1 MKKGLFPVII
11 LAVLAC
17 LFAALMPTLG
27 LDYTWDEILGG
38 IDSTQVD
45 YSLYSEN
52 FEKII
57 GKGETVDI
65 SALAIERT
73 ANNETELIPV
83 TEDMIVYMDSSD
95 SIGYKKVIVKY
106 LEEEYTLHFEV
117 RYRVDIA
124 IDGEIVDSQLV
135 KSPEDIT
142 LPSANDEITENWN
155 ILMPDDINDNFTIN
169 SPLSSMIPPLYKTGA
184 AYGDMLAELALPSNE
199 HGAWVLKNSEG
210 TVGDAGYHEF
220 EAVFIW
226 KDASREPKDG
236 IIALEVKKLKIEFTD
251 TVTSFIYD
259 GGAHFPTYKV
269 PEGISVTEIGNDGA
283 VDSGSYEF
291 MLIIDDPN
299 REGELSG
306 SFTIEKAPVTVTVK
320 DASLVY
326 GNTASFIPEYTV
338 SGFDSADLLGISV
351 SLPTEFNA
359 GTYTMSALSS
369 NENIILTVNPGT
381 LTVDKATFDPGTPA
395 LDKSTAEFE
404 DKLSSISFLHHPG
417 GVWTWL
423 TPDSEVGS
431 VGEKTFCA
439 KFTPNNKNYY
449 DYETEV
455 AVTVVKRNLTIT
467 VENTTFVYNTSA
479 RTLNYTLTDKNGK
492 VYEGLFVAGNDPK
505 TNAGVYDMN
514 LTVSDS
520 SYTGSTSVKM
530 TIIKAMPNADFSFIT
545 EGVWRDGI
553 KLSDITLPA
562 GYTWSDPASPITGA
576 GTASFGATFTPAD
589 TANYE
594 TENGT
599 LTVSLDKASAS
610 IEGLLP
616 SYTFTYNKGA
626 HSITGIVPSH
636 TESEI
641 TVSYKI
647 NGETADSII
656 GAGSYTVTVTL
667 PETANYKEATVT
679 ATVTVLAA
687 DNTDEV
693 TTAQNAIFGDPLS
706 VISLPTSPDGIW
718 SIKENV
724 STVGNVGTKTFT
736 ALFTPASANYN
747 SREVAITLTVAKK
760 SVPVP
765 AAASKIYTGSTLS
778 SGITATELYTVSS
791 EETGADVGKYSLT
804 LRLTDS
810 ANYKWA
816 STDSDSV
823 TVVFEITKATN
834 LWQTAPSV
842 SGGVYGDGVIIS
854 AEAKFG
860 EYSVLYK
867 AEGEGDESYSAATPT
882 NAGNYVALFTSTSTN
897 ASVITKE
904 VPFTIQ
910 KKAVPV
916 PSAESSTYTGER
928 LYSGLSTNSLYTVYD
943 EGGINVTEEGYGVT
957 LTLIDTK
964 NYKWDDSLDGTVRA
978 LTYYITKATVSIN
991 TDLAI
996 DGWTF
1001 GETASTPTATKNS
1014 DLGNITYLYS
1024 SDNITYTATA
1034 PTAAGT
1040 YYVKAVVNGTAN
1052 YNGDESEPITFTI
1065 GKATPNVVGVKDT
1078 YSAVYSGTAY
1088 DHTAIGAPSY
1098 TGGVLSYYIT
1108 KNGTAVTEIKGAG
1121 TYTVTVTLTESDN
1134 YVSVYTVTTVT
1145 VAAADNTD
1153 EINAAQSATFGDSIS
1168 VITLPVSPNGIWSI
1182 KESVSTVGAA
1192 GTKTFTALFTPSTE
1206 NYNSR
1211 EVTITLTVAKKT
1223 VSVPTVSNK
1232 TYTGTHLDSGLTAT
1246 DDYTVTLDE
1255 GGIAEGT
1262 YSVILTLTDSA
1273 NFKWASTDS
1282 DFVTVSYQIA
1292 KAVNNWINEPSIS
1305 GWTFGDEANAG
1316 SASVEHGGVLI
1327 EYREN
1332 KDGAEFSTAIPE
1344 NAGSYIARFTSTDT
1358 LHTPLVKEIP
1368 FTVSPAKVSVP
1379 TLGTTEFTYNGTTTF
1394 YSGLTDTDS
1403 YTVEDSGSLNAA
1415 TVTVTL
1421 TLKSTNYVWA
1431 NGDGT
1436 VRTLTYTVKP
1446 ASVTLTGF
1454 TASGTVY
1461 GESLPAPSVSA
1472 DISCMV
1478 VYKYATSA
1486 NGEYTETVPTAAG
1499 TYFVKA
1505 CVVASENILPGES
1518 APISFTITKAAASI
1532 SGYND
1537 SYETVYTGN
1546 PFAHTA
1552 LGIVGSHNEG
1562 DLQFTVTKGGTEVDA
1577 IVDAGS
1583 YTVTV
1588 TLESNNYETATAT
1601 FTVTVLKADNTDT
1614 IPTYNATYLDKLSTL
1629 ALPTSATGVW
1639 SWKNADASVGAAGTN
1654 THIAVFTPYNSSNYN
1669 SREVSVTVNVAVKV
1683 LTVPSSGNSVYTG
1696 DRLYSGIS
1704 TAATYTVADDG
1715 GVDIGIYYAYVTLA
1729 DSANYKWAGTDD
1741 ATVSV
1746 SYKITVATNEWTTV
1760 PDVPDIFFGDTIST
1774 SGEAKF
1780 GEYEILY
1787 KQRGADDSEYSSL
1800 APTEAGD
1807 YVALFTS
1814 TNANASI
1821 LTKAVEFAINPAPV
1835 SLPTGA
1841 AGSKVYTGEK
1851 LYSGFTSNTYY
1862 TVSDP
1867 GRTDVGSYTY
1877 TYTLTSTNYVWAD
1890 GHADAERSVTF
1901 TITRAQS
1908 AFTAFTVEGWIY
1920 GESSKVSA
1928 SASFGVPYYLY
1939 SATSDGTYTE
1949 TVPTEPG
1956 TYFVKA
1962 VVLEHANYYG
1972 AEIGPRSFVIA
1983 KATPTVTAPTYPDG
1997 TLYLNL
2003 VDLSKDYISAPTAS
2017 VAGTFSYSAITFKDG
2032 GSTYDLIFTPT
2043 DSVHYNTV
2051 TVKAAIVLKTVAVVY
2066 TSSALTDAK
2075 SYHGTIEDAIRSA
2088 VSGDVILVTPDASGN
2103 LYITENITISSGVTL
2118 ILPYGEYSTSLADVY
2133 NQKNSNGHY
2142 EATKY
2147 GKTFETTAETCTTLV
2162 TVKSGVTITSNGN
2175 IIIAG
2180 ILTGGNAGY
2189 DCGVTAGAHARLS
2202 LETDAALV
2210 LNSGSNTD
2218 CLGYIV
2224 DAQGGE
2230 GGSVTLKDGAT
2241 MLQPFAIFDF
2251 RGGSFMYAVYSKRD
2265 TYGICPFSEYAVKN
2279 VESLLTIESDGL
2291 LKTVVN
2297 MYAGDQQNATT
2308 INLVGNVSSASLI
2321 QLTSADSYL
2330 TSKYSAEKNQI
2341 DLDIYGGAQS
2351 GSMSM
2356 TLSLGSLPIIGDI
2369 NISVKT
2375 TEYYFPIPHLY
2386 DISLNTLPGKDSA
2399 SYTMDQ
2405 RFLFRGGSV
2414 FTVGEGVTLTANEI
2428 AVVDEADII
2437 DITYGADPY
2446 GDMGAGL
2453 FTVNGTLIVNKLA
2466 GDIRTEVDGATVTV
2480 KSSVSITLYFAY
2492 GSAIS
2497 GSSLSASLDK
2507 VQKIDHVARLVY
2519 GNTVYAKVETKV
2531 SEGGKWPVVTTA
2543 ISIGGD
2549 GFDFTVTGNIY
2560 DADGNLIATGYDSRT
2575 EERRSEFF
2583 VDEGAIVNFIGLPAS
2598 RGVFINGSFVNTAGA
2613 GNIYKGGD
2621 VEWIVSN
2628 GDTCEVKT
2636 MAVISSITNSASAT
2650 VTITYNSDGTI
2661 TIAASKKGGAFA
2673 TCSLKISASVS
2684 GKSDSDSKW
2693 SLTGYTAKVEITIPA
2708 GTVGETVTITT

>member
-17 LFAALMPTLG
+17 LFAAFMPTLG

-38 IDSTQVD
+38 IDPTQVD
-45 YSLYSEN
+45 YALYSEN

-83 TEDMIVYMDSSD
+83 TEDMIVYMDTSD
-95 SIGYKKVIVKY
+95 SVGYKKVIVKY

-184 AYGDMLAELALPSNE
+184 TYGDALAELTLPSNE

-226 KDASREPKDG
+226 KDTSRESKDG

-259 GGAHFPTYKV
+259 GSAHFPTYKV

-431 VGEKTFCA
+431 VGEKTFGA

-449 DYETEV
+449 DYETEIT
-455 AVTVVKRNLTIT
+455 VTVVKRNLTIT

-530 TIIKAMPNADFSFIT
+530 TITKAMPNADFSFIT

-562 GYTWSDPASPITGA
+562 GYTWSDPTSLITGA

-599 LTVSLDKASAS
+599 LTVSLDKATAS

-641 TVSYKI
+641 TVSYRK

-667 PETANYKEATVT
+667 PETANYKKAEIT
-679 ATVTVLAA
+679 ASVTVLPAPNN
-687 DNTDEV
+687 DSVN
-693 TTAQNAIFGDPLS
+693 TAQSAVYKDSLS
-706 VISLPTSPDGIW
+706 VIALPENENGIW
-718 SIKENV
+718 SIKEGGAID
-724 STVGNVGTKTFT
+724 SVGTVTVT
-736 ALFTPASANYN
+736 AVFTPYTENYLA
-747 SREVAITLTVAKK
+747 REVDITLTVAKK
-760 SVPVP
+760 P
-765 AAASKIYTGSTLS
+765 
-778 SGITATELYTVSS
+778 
-791 EETGADVGKYSLT
+791 
-804 LRLTDS
+804 
-810 ANYKWA
+810 
-816 STDSDSV
+816 
-823 TVVFEITKATN
+823 
-834 LWQTAPSV
+834 
-842 SGGVYGDGVIIS
+842 
-854 AEAKFG
+854 
-860 EYSVLYK
+860 
-867 AEGEGDESYSAATPT
+867 
-882 NAGNYVALFTSTSTN
+882 
-897 ASVITKE
+897 
-904 VPFTIQ
+904 
-910 KKAVPV
+910 
-916 PSAESSTYTGER
+916 
-928 LYSGLSTNSLYTVYD
+928 
-943 EGGINVTEEGYGVT
+943 
-957 LTLIDTK
+957 
-964 NYKWDDSLDGTVRA
+964 
-978 LTYYITKATVSIN
+978 
-991 TDLAI
+991 
-996 DGWTF
+996 
-1001 GETASTPTATKNS
+1001 
-1014 DLGNITYLYS
+1014 
-1024 SDNITYTATA
+1024 
-1034 PTAAGT
+1034 
-1040 YYVKAVVNGTAN
+1040 
-1052 YNGDESEPITFTI
+1052 
-1065 GKATPNVVGVKDT
+1065 
-1078 YSAVYSGTAY
+1078 
-1088 DHTAIGAPSY
+1088 
-1098 TGGVLSYYIT
+1098 
-1108 KNGTAVTEIKGAG
+1108 
-1121 TYTVTVTLTESDN
+1121 
-1134 YVSVYTVTTVT
+1134 
-1145 VAAADNTD
+1145 
-1153 EINAAQSATFGDSIS
+1153 
-1168 VITLPVSPNGIWSI
+1168 
-1182 KESVSTVGAA
+1182 
-1192 GTKTFTALFTPSTE
+1192 
-1206 NYNSR
+1206 
-1211 EVTITLTVAKKT
+1211 
-1223 VSVPTVSNK
+1223 VSVPIVSNK
-1232 TYTGTHLDSGLTAT
+1232 TYTGTTLYSGLTST
-1246 DDYTVTLDE
+1246 ELYSIISDE
-1255 GGIAEGT
+1255 GGADEGE
-1262 YSVILTLTDSA
+1262 YSVTVRLTDPDHYT
-1273 NFKWASTDS
+1273 WATASGDS
-1282 DFVTVSYQIA
+1282 VTVKYLIA
-1292 KAVNNWINEPSIS
+1292 KAVNNWITPPTID
-1305 GWTFGDEANAG
+1305 GWIWGESANTG
-1316 SASVEHGGVLI
+1316 SAEVEFGGILI

-1332 KDGAEFSTAIPE
+1332 KDGAEFSTAVPTA
-1344 NAGSYIARFTSTDT
+1344 AGSYIARFTSTDT
-1358 LHTPLVKEIP
+1358 IHTKLTVEIP
-1368 FTVSPAKVSVP
+1368 FTVAKKKIPVP
-1379 TLGTTEFTYNGTTTF
+1379 TVGNAVFTSLLIK
-1394 YSGLTDTDS
+1394 SGLTDT
-1403 YTVEDSGSLNAA
+1403 E
-1415 TVTVTL
+1415 
-1421 TLKSTNYVWA
+1421 
-1431 NGDGT
+1431 
-1436 VRTLTYTVKP
+1436 
-1446 ASVTLTGF
+1446 
-1454 TASGTVY
+1454 
-1461 GESLPAPSVSA
+1461 
-1472 DISCMV
+1472 
-1478 VYKYATSA
+1478 
-1486 NGEYTETVPTAAG
+1486 
-1499 TYFVKA
+1499 
-1505 CVVASENILPGES
+1505 
-1518 APISFTITKAAASI
+1518 
-1532 SGYND
+1532 
-1537 SYETVYTGN
+1537 
-1546 PFAHTA
+1546 H
-1552 LGIVGSHNEG
+1552 
-1562 DLQFTVTKGGTEVDA
+1562 
-1577 IVDAGS
+1577 
-1583 YTVTV
+1583 
-1588 TLESNNYETATAT
+1588 
-1601 FTVTVLKADNTDT
+1601 
-1614 IPTYNATYLDKLSTL
+1614 
-1629 ALPTSATGVW
+1629 
-1639 SWKNADASVGAAGTN
+1639 
-1654 THIAVFTPYNSSNYN
+1654 
-1669 SREVSVTVNVAVKV
+1669 
-1683 LTVPSSGNSVYTG
+1683 
-1696 DRLYSGIS
+1696 
-1704 TAATYTVADDG
+1704 
-1715 GVDIGIYYAYVTLA
+1715 
-1729 DSANYKWAGTDD
+1729 
-1741 ATVSV
+1741 
-1746 SYKITVATNEWTTV
+1746 
-1760 PDVPDIFFGDTIST
+1760 
-1774 SGEAKF
+1774 
-1780 GEYEILY
+1780 
-1787 KQRGADDSEYSSL
+1787 
-1800 APTEAGD
+1800 
-1807 YVALFTS
+1807 
-1814 TNANASI
+1814 
-1821 LTKAVEFAINPAPV
+1821 
-1835 SLPTGA
+1835 
-1841 AGSKVYTGEK
+1841 
-1851 LYSGFTSNTYY
+1851 Y
-1862 TVSDP
+1862 TVSDE
-1867 GRTDVGSYTY
+1867 GGISVGTY
-1877 TYTLTSTNYVWAD
+1877 TAALTLTDTANTEWAD
-1890 GHADAERSVTF
+1890 GSSGAVKEISYSIEKGQVTF
-1901 TITRAQS
+1901 DS
-1908 AFTAFTVEGWIY
+1908 FTVNGWIW
-1920 GESSKVSA
+1920 GESGSASA
-1928 SASFGVPYYLY
+1928 SASFGASVTILY
-1939 SATSDGTYTE
+1939 SATADGTYTE

-1962 VVLEHANYYG
+1962 VVSEHANYYG
-1972 AEIGPRSFVIA
+1972 AEVGPRSLVIA

-2043 DSVHYNTV
+2043 DSAHYGTV

-2066 TSSALTDAK
+2066 TSSALTEAK

-2088 VSGDVILVTPDASGN
+2088 VSGDAILVTHDASGN

-2118 ILPYGEYSTSLADVY
+2118 ILSYGEYSTSLAEVY
-2133 NQKNSNGHY
+2133 NQKNSSGHY
-2142 EATKY
+2142 EATMY
-2147 GKTFETTAETCTTLV
+2147 GKTLETTAETCTTLV

-2251 RGGSFMYAVYSKRD
+2251 RGGSYTYAVYSKRD
-2265 TYGICPFSEYAVKN
+2265 NYGICPFSEYAVKN

-2291 LKTVVN
+2291 LKTAIN

-2308 INLVGNVSSASLI
+2308 VNLVGNVSSASLI
-2321 QLTSADSYL
+2321 QLNTADSYL
-2330 TSKYSAEKNQI
+2330 TSKYSAEKNQM

-2356 TLSLGSLPIIGDI
+2356 ALSLGSLPIIGDI
-2369 NISVKT
+2369 NITVKT

-2399 SYTMDQ
+2399 SYTMNQ
-2405 RFLFRGGSV
+2405 KFLFRGGSV
-2414 FTVGEGVTLTANEI
+2414 FTVSEGVTLTANEI
-2428 AVVDEADII
+2428 AVVDEADIT
-2437 DITYGADPY
+2437 DITYGSDPY
-2446 GDMGAGL
+2446 EDTGAGL

-2507 VQKIDHVARLVY
+2507 VQEIDQPARLVY

-2575 EERRSEFF
+2575 DERRSEFF

-2628 GDTCEVKT
+2628 GDTCEIKT
-2636 MAVISSITNSASAT
+2636 MAVLSGITNSSGSAPT
-2650 VTITYNSDGTI
+2650 VTYNSDGTI
-2661 TIAASKKGGAFA
+2661 TISVQKKYSSRVKYTLTIASTADPSNTQTKSGTA
-2673 TCSLKISASVS
+2673 TFIVGSTVSVS
-2684 GKSDSDSKW
+2684 
-2693 SLTGYTAKVEITIPA
+2693 ITLPA
-2708 GTVGETVTITT
+2708 NGVADTVTITG